1 MWTSTRECEQKL
13 LINWEWNVACYN
25 GGKIF
30 SRVFFAPI
38 HNDDASTFRFHLLE
52 IPTVDVEH
60 KTFCSGLCCPM
71 YMRMFL
77 VIWHVQMAPELFWSL
92 SISNLQT
99 ESFTRFNSVSHHR
112 HRPTIEC
119 MEKTSDKSKNYFVE
133 NFSPN
138 YNYVYGVCAYNML
151 GGPWQWW
158 CSALVLHDLR
168 FENAMRTQNR
178 CNWKCF
184 RRTKIK
190 YADGTSLCWILNE
203 LFVPSVMVWPFDWF
217 VRRPN
222 DAHI

>member
-1 MWTSTRECEQKL
+1 MLHVTTAERFSPEFSSPPFTMMMHPHFDFICWKSQQLMLSIRHFVLVC
-13 LINWEWNVACYN
+13 VAPCIY
-25 GGKIF
+25 
-30 SRVFFAPI
+30 V
-38 HNDDASTFRFHLLE
+38 
-52 IPTVDVEH
+52 
-60 KTFCSGLCCPM
+60 
-71 YMRMFL
+71 RMFL

-190 YADGTSLCWILNE
+190 YAHGTSLCWILNE
-203 LFVPSVMVWPFDWF
+203 LFVPSAMPFDWF